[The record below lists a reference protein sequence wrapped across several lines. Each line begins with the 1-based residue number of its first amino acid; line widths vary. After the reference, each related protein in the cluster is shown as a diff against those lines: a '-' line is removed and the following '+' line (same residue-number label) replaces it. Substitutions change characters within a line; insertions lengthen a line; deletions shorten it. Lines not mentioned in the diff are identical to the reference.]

1 MARYR
6 LRGLRRMSDV
16 TSSPGGHSNPWGR
29 RPDPALHS
37 RLRPLTGEGQPSFC
51 QPTLKFG
58 SDMLDPRYVL
68 WRRGLGMRAD
78 PFVAA
83 EQHSRHGRRP
93 KRRGQTALIAVN
105 VLAPLQDCRGVV
117 DCHGV
122 GLMHEESSSRSI
134 PVLDWDGVRIRPP
147 SCRFRL
153 TRRWRPHSGTDVGAH
168 EPGTAVLFH
177 RIARDWRCE
186 ELVP

>member
-1 MARYR
+1 
-6 LRGLRRMSDV
+6 MSDV
-16 TSSPGGHSNPWGR
+16 TLSPGDHSNPCGR
-29 RPDPALHS
+29 RPDPALHG
-37 RLRPLTGEGQPSFC
+37 RLHPLTGEGQPSFC
-51 QPTLKFG
+51 QPTLEFG

-117 DCHGV
+117 DCHGLV
-122 GLMHEESSSRSI
+122 SCTKNHRPAVYRFWTGTVFASGRLRAAF
-134 PVLDWDGVRIRPP
+134 DKRGDGD
-147 SCRFRL
+147 
-153 TRRWRPHSGTDVGAH
+153 SGTDVGA
-168 EPGTAVLFH
+168 
-177 RIARDWRCE
+177 R
-186 ELVP
+186 LVPPAYFTVSHGTGDAKSWCRSTP